1 MATGQQPVGSSDHE
15 VSHFHVHHLDFPE
28 TVLGTQIAAPAFCST
43 IFSRPPNRLLLSTAW
58 WFESLQ
64 TEILVF
70 GHHHH
75 HHLNFTGPETYHL
88 SNSSNH
94 KPVGVSLSKVVSLV
108 GFFFPTGPP
117 LKREDVSG
125 TSNSLTS
132 RGLRPL
138 QPSLHYRWSPF
149 LKTKILHSLQRSFRF
164 FARRNMI
171 IIGLSQFFRDLWLYE
186 LLWISV
192 NSHFIAIIS
201 KTTSLF

>member
-1 MATGQQPVGSSDHE
+1 MQQSMLSAWAILTNGNRPTTSCFFGSWSFPLPCPSCWFSRNSFGNANRSPV
-15 VSHFHVHHLDFPE
+15 
-28 TVLGTQIAAPAFCST
+28 FCST
-43 IFSRPPNRLLLSTAW
+43 VFSRPPNRLLLSTAW

-70 GHHHH
+70 GHHH

-108 GFFFPTGPP
+108 GNFLPTGPP

-138 QPSLHYRWSPF
+138 QPSLLYRWSPS
-149 LKTKILHSLQRSFRF
+149 LKTKILHTLQRSFRF

-171 IIGLSQFFRDLWLYE
+171 IIGLSQ
-186 LLWISV
+186 
-192 NSHFIAIIS
+192 
-201 KTTSLF
+201 LFKGPMTIWTMMNFG

>member
-70 GHHHH
+70 GRHHHHHH

-108 GFFFPTGPP
+108 DFFSQLDPRWNVKTFQAHLTASQVGAFAHC
-117 LKREDVSG
+117 
-125 TSNSLTS
+125 SLVCTIDGHRFS
-132 RGLRPL
+132 
-138 QPSLHYRWSPF
+138 
-149 LKTKILHSLQRSFRF
+149 KQRSYTLCRE
-164 FARRNMI
+164 A
-171 IIGLSQFFRDLWLYE
+171 SDS
-186 LLWISV
+186 LLDATWS
-192 NSHFIAIIS
+192 S
-201 KTTSLF
+201 